1 VPPLAPPGKIIRLP
15 VGFAGSRPAITKLA
29 LALPSIAVVS
39 FDSRCAT
46 PVLPRDRLTG
56 FVVPSIACQTRAQLN
71 SATER
76 QRPNP
81 HSF

>member
-1 VPPLAPPGKIIRLP
+1 MTEIGARQNYKTARLLRRLSTSIDQARPRVALNSRHVVRSPLRN
-15 VGFAGSRPAITKLA
+15 AGPAY
-29 LALPSIAVVS
+29 
-39 FDSRCAT
+39 
-46 PVLPRDRLTG
+46 RDWLTG
-56 FVVPSIACQTRAQLN
+56 FVVPSIACQTRAQPT